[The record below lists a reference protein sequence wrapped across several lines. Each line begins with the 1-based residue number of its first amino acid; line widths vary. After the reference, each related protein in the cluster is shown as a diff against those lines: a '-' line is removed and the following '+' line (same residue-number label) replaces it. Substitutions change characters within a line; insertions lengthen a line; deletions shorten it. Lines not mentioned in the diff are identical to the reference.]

1 MISYAYSM
9 KKLLDNPILSL
20 LSVILSLISL
30 TLIKIFP
37 LYLGGATIKLLSTH
51 VLAKVLLLFPFIF
64 ALLGSWYRP
73 QSLRKKLD
81 GIFVLTFL
89 TYVFAQVASV
99 IPAIDM
105 EAYMRQFQ
113 NVFFHYVLFYVGY
126 SIFSENKYKNIL
138 FTYLFGM
145 GIVCIII
152 DTLFLFFGASF
163 LSLIQNHIQTEMV
176 ALFIHNARM
185 GRFNSYLVLDSFIPI
200 FFLFYH
206 ASEKRSRHTALLIAV
221 LGITLLFSY
230 LSLFRTRFIQ
240 GVFALLLSL
249 FVYFKQNRRFIVLT
263 LLVPIALL
271 SVYTAT
277 KLISPTSMTVIE
289 RFLLTDKGED
299 VDTIEYRYKSLQ
311 IASELLQNSPLV
323 GVGLGNYK
331 VYINKVAGFNID
343 DPFKKVH
350 YEETLN
356 NPHSIFIEVISETG
370 IVGIVGYVMLLCYF
384 LYKDIP
390 IIIKGKDKDT
400 SSIIVLAW
408 TLFLYGIFNP
418 FNTVYIAG
426 WFWFMRGYIQ
436 SHYETD
442 L

>member
-1 MISYAYSM
+1 M
-9 KKLLDNPILSL
+9 KKLLDNPILGHV
-20 LSVILSLISL
+20 SVILCLVSL

-37 LYLGGATIKLLSTH
+37 LYLGAATIKLLSTH
-51 VLAKVLLLFPFIF
+51 ILAKIVLISPFAF
-64 ALLGSWYRP
+64 AVLGSLYRP
-73 QSLRKKLD
+73 RSFRKKLD
-81 GIFVLTFL
+81 GAFVFAFL
-89 TYVFAQVASV
+89 LYVFAQAASV

-105 EAYMRQFQ
+105 EAYMRQLQ

-126 SIFSENKYKNIL
+126 GIFLDKKYKMVL
-138 FTYLFGM
+138 FTYLFGV
-145 GIVCIII
+145 GIACVII
-152 DTLFLFFGASF
+152 DSLFLFFGTTF
-163 LSLIQNHIQTEMV
+163 LGFIQNSIQTEMV

-200 FFLFYH
+200 FFLFFH
-206 ASEKRSRHTALLIAV
+206 ESGRKKQHAV
-221 LGITLLFSY
+221 LLMVMLCIVLLFSY
-230 LSLFRTRFIQ
+230 LSLFRTRLIQ
-240 GVFALLLSL
+240 GIFALLASL
-249 FVYFKQNRRFIVLT
+249 FVYFKDKRRFIILV
-263 LLVPIALL
+263 LLVPTVLMSIYA
-271 SVYTAT
+271 AT

-311 IASELLQNSPLV
+311 IAGELLTSSPLV

-331 VYINKVAGFNID
+331 VYINKVAGFSIE
-343 DPFKKVH
+343 DPFRKVH

-356 NPHSIFIEVISETG
+356 NPHSVFIEIISETG
-370 IVGIVGYVMLLCYF
+370 ILGILGYIALLCYF

-390 IIIKGKDKDT
+390 IIIKGTDKHT
-400 SSIIVLAW
+400 SSIMILAW

-436 SHYETD
+436 SHYETTI
-442 L
+442 